1 MTTFV
6 PSEPFSPG
14 EYLKEELDA
23 RSWTHE
29 DLASVLGMSR
39 RQVINLIQGK
49 SGITPDTA
57 HALAEA
63 FDQNAQTW
71 MNLQVS
77 YELAV
82 AAQKERGIKRRTCIF
97 NKTPCNPPCWRID

>member
-6 PSEPFSPG
+6 PSEPFPPG
-14 EYLKEELDA
+14 EYLKDELDA
-23 RSWTHE
+23 RGWTHE
-29 DLASVLGMSR
+29 DLASVVGISR

-63 FDQNAQTW
+63 FGQNAQTW

-77 YELAV
+77 YELAL
-82 AAQKERGIKRRTCIF
+82 AAQKDRGIKRRADIL
-97 NKTPCNPPCWRID
+97 